1 MTDMI
6 TRKIRLHI
14 LTPVNIGCDDVY
26 EPTSFYIDKNK
37 KKLISFEP
45 QEFVK
50 NLNEQDKR
58 KLVQICSKGSISSIL
73 ELYHFI
79 NRLKPSGREVE
90 VSTGLIK
97 HYQQILGLSIK
108 DRNLNN
114 RINQFTIYK
123 TAYNPHNM
131 MPIIPGS
138 SLKGAL
144 KTAYISSMA
153 KEQGIVNY
161 WERKGLNTRNKGVLY
176 HKIRKEGISKNLEYE
191 ILKGNFSK
199 DPFSLLKI
207 SDLTPVG
214 DAATKILYA
223 INRKKDGGD
232 ASGPYQIL
240 ETLKEGTVFEG
251 TVNLSKPVKGRG
263 IRHTFTLEE
272 LLTKVHGY
280 FARRL
285 KEELEPV
292 RKIAEKH
299 RGGIRANSLF
309 KERFKKDAFLIRIG
323 RHSGAESVTIE
334 GNRLILIRRGKK
346 DKDYLG
352 HATTLYLASEEP
364 RPKNINF
371 LIPFGWAVIE
381 FVK

>member
-1 MTDMI
+1 MSEMI

-14 LTPVNIGCDDVY
+14 ITPVNIGCDDVY
-26 EPTSFYIDKNK
+26 EPTSFYIDKDK

-50 NLNEQDKR
+50 NLNEQDRR
-58 KLVQICSKGSISSIL
+58 KLVQICSKGTTSSIL

-79 NRLKPSGREVE
+79 SRLKPSGREVE
-90 VSTGLIK
+90 VSTGLVR

-108 DRNLNN
+108 DKKLNN
-114 RINQFTIYK
+114 KINQFTIYR

-131 MPIIPGS
+131 LPIIPGS
-138 SLKGAL
+138 SLKGAI
-144 KTAYISSMA
+144 KTAYISSMV
-153 KEQGIVNY
+153 KEQEIVNY

-176 HKIRKEGISKNLEYE
+176 KRIKDNDIAKKLEQE
-191 ILKGNFSK
+191 ILKGDFSK

-207 SDLTPVG
+207 SDLTPAG

-223 INRKKDGGD
+223 INRKKEGGD

-251 TVNLSKPVKGRG
+251 TINLYKPVKGRG
-263 IRHTFTLEE
+263 TRHTFTLEE
-272 LLTKVHGY
+272 LLTKAHGY

-334 GNRLILIRRGKK
+334 GNRLILIRRGNR
-346 DKDYLG
+346 DRDYLN
-352 HATTLYLASEEP
+352 HATTIYLASEEP
-364 RPKNINF
+364 RPKNTSS
-371 LIPFGWAVIE
+371 LTPFGWAVLE
-381 FVK
+381 MV